1 MGEIRGSELND
12 ISSLSYETGTGDDK
26 VKWNIEEIEILHLV
40 LLPVFVFPFLG
51 YLCNFI
57 DRLYLL
63 TLQLFGILLTR
74 SFVLCVCVVDRCLS
88 FCPFLGLIV
97 LYIVLRYADSGYPF
111 KLSRRTGR
119 MSHHIKLQYLYGN
132 YPGHV
137 VLFIGFVGFRIQMK
151 KNNNTPSEKFW
162 NSIRKSQK
170 KNKNHYL
177 YFNKMWRIKLF
188 LGVGTHILLE

>member
-1 MGEIRGSELND
+1 MID
-12 ISSLSYETGTGDDK
+12 C
-26 VKWNIEEIEILHLV
+26 ILI
-40 LLPVFVFPFLG
+40 PFRFLG
-51 YLCNFI
+51 FF
-57 DRLYLL
+57 LL
-63 TLQLFGILLTR
+63 DL
-74 SFVLCVCVVDRCLS
+74 SFYVYVVDRYLA

-111 KLSRRTGR
+111 GIFKLSRRTGR
-119 MSHHIKLQYLYGN
+119 MSHHIRLQHLYGN

-177 YFNKMWRIKLF
+177 YFNKMWRIKLC
-188 LGVGTHILLE
+188 LGVGTHIFYWNRGCRGRDHMVEVITTKVVRSITVRF